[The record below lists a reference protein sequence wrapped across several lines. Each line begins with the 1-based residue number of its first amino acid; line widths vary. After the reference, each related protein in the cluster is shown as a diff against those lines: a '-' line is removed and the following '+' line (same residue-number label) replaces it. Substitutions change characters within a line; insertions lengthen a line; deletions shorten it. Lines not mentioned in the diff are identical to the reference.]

1 MSVDFQT
8 AVKKGIARE
17 NRSNAIDRLV
27 EKNER
32 ANLSVLVQ
40 AGGLAGT
47 FRRQALEG
55 LIDCSGTE
63 QLESLADDP
72 SVPEPL
78 RRRAREVV

>member
-1 MSVDFQT
+1 M
-8 AVKKGIARE
+8 
-17 NRSNAIDRLV
+17 
-27 EKNER
+27 
-32 ANLSVLVQ
+32 LVQ